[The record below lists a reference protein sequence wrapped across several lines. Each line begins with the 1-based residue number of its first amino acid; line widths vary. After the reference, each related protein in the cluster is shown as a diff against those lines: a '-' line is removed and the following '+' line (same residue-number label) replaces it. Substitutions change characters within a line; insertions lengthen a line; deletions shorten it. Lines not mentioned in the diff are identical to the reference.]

1 MTEIKG
7 QRAGWKSDC
16 HSEDIGARFQSVRAD
31 SRIIKH
37 YRAKFM
43 NAVRTSAKLSD
54 QKAVHQV
61 SRSPC
66 WGFRRKKLVWYY
78 QDLLIVED
86 MLANL
91 ICPASIMIKA
101 YHEPLHD
108 CTKTYSS
115 SDDAEAGAL
124 LAPTTF
130 TKEKH
135 DQGARD
141 PA

>member
-1 MTEIKG
+1 M
-7 QRAGWKSDC
+7 R
-16 HSEDIGARFQSVRAD
+16 SELAPN
-31 SRIIKH
+31 SRI
-37 YRAKFM
+37 
-43 NAVRTSAKLSD
+43 
-54 QKAVHQV
+54 
-61 SRSPC
+61 
-66 WGFRRKKLVWYY
+66 KKQFTKYQDHPAGVFEGKNFVWYY